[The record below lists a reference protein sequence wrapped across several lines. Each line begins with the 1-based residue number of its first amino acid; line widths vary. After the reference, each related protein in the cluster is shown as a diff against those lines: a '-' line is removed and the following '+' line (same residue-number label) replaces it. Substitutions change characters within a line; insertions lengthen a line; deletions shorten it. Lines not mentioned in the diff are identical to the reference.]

1 MPGNRNPKAVIGPST
16 ERLYA
21 AHLYRAG
28 IDPADRDAQIPD
40 LGDWAV
46 GPRRILRAALRRAGR
61 SDLAD
66 RVSVPFAIR
75 RAQEHPDERQATEY
89 ERAATLLPRGPR
101 AVALLPLRL
110 GLRAAEVLAIPRS
123 AVQAAVSARGNGRL
137 TVLTKGGK
145 ERIVDASKVRGLL
158 EDLLATKPR
167 RQKADLRSNPRPEAR
182 EKSWTVI
189 GEIVSG
195 SARPEAQYQAL
206 YRLVQRTGRAAG
218 IEVHPHSLRHAY
230 ATRLVRD
237 GAPGPVVQAA
247 LGHASFQTTQRYI
260 HPTPEDVGR
269 YQR

>member
-1 MPGNRNPKAVIGPST
+1 
-16 ERLYA
+16 
-21 AHLYRAG
+21 
-28 IDPADRDAQIPD
+28 
-40 LGDWAV
+40 
-46 GPRRILRAALRRAGR
+46 
-61 SDLAD
+61 
-66 RVSVPFAIR
+66 
-75 RAQEHPDERQATEY
+75 
-89 ERAATLLPRGPR
+89 
-101 AVALLPLRL
+101 
-110 GLRAAEVLAIPRS
+110 
-123 AVQAAVSARGNGRL
+123 
-137 TVLTKGGK
+137 VLTKGGK